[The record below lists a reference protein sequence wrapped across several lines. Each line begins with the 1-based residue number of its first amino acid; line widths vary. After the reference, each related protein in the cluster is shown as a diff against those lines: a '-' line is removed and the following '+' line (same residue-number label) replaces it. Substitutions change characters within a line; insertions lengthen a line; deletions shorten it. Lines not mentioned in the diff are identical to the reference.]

1 MPKSRKLLPM
11 MMIILAVADAGQT
24 IRLARITV
32 SSDGH
37 ARLDWTRI
45 NAAHNPSLLLT
56 SNGPQRDLRP
66 PAWIEGA
73 RNNENV
79 PMKMVTFLNYATMT
93 NTFQMELAQDPVLA
107 EMAIGKNRIWFS
119 PVAITT
125 EPKDVIYSAFARRSD
140 SLGAPV
146 LVVHAPEQMR
156 AIRHRADVT
165 PENTH
170 SAQLV
175 SQLPPA
181 QQIAFHLL
189 RYTPNHLDL
198 QLTAPHDGWVLVTD
212 RWCRGWQAQV
222 NGEDAPVF
230 GGNFIFRSVKVHA
243 GQNLINFHY
252 RPAGW
257 PVLFFL
263 SWGTL
268 FSVLVGP
275 QLSPKRIGR
284 WRTQLISLGTRFDKF
299 VPHSP

>member
-1 MPKSRKLLPM
+1 
-11 MMIILAVADAGQT
+11 
-24 IRLARITV
+24 
-32 SSDGH
+32 
-37 ARLDWTRI
+37 
-45 NAAHNPSLLLT
+45 LLLT
-56 SNGPQRDLRP
+56 PNGLERDLRP
-66 PAWIEGA
+66 PAWIGGA
-73 RNNENV
+73 KNNENV
-79 PMKMVTFLNYATMT
+79 PMKMATFSNYATMT
-93 NTFQMELAQDPVLA
+93 NTFQMRFAGQPPIPGKGILAQDPVLT
-107 EMAIGKNRIWFS
+107 EMAIGKDRIWFS
-119 PVAITT
+119 PVAVTT
-125 EPKDVIYSAFARRSD
+125 EPKEVIYSAFAGRSD
-140 SLGAPV
+140 NLGAPV

-165 PENTH
+165 PEDTR

-175 SQLPPA
+175 LQLPPA
-181 QQIAFHLL
+181 RQIAFHLL

-198 QLTAPHDGWVLVTD
+198 QLIAPHDGWVLVTD

-230 GGNFIFRSVKVHA
+230 GGNFIFRSVKVRA
-243 GQNLINFHY
+243 GQNLIKFHY

-268 FSVLVGP
+268 FSVLVAP